1 MTQEESVGPTE
12 QAMAAIHLPARQEE
26 EKAPNFHLDQS
37 QFYEE
42 TMSQVESFGPTP
54 SLSVSSSQ
62 NYKKGSQDCRVHQGQ
77 LDGSQLS
84 GTQAKQ
90 RKTQRSNQATQ
101 SQDGSQLSDSQ
112 MREKLENLQRD
123 NKEFLANFPNARQR
137 TTEQKEWI
145 TSLRN
150 KILKLKNRIG
160 DSNLFERKQKKSDK
174 DRKRESR
181 KRLSTLERKSAT
193 DAAAERMR
201 RLRAKRASQQTDN
214 DVVGK
219 HNEAL
224 RYVSL
229 IYHFIHL
236 YNHMLL

>member
-1 MTQEESVGPTE
+1 MILSLLKE
-12 QAMAAIHLPARQEE
+12 A
-26 EKAPNFHLDQS
+26 KAL
-37 QFYEE
+37 
-42 TMSQVESFGPTP
+42 
-54 SLSVSSSQ
+54 
-62 NYKKGSQDCRVHQGQ
+62 K
-77 LDGSQLS
+77 
-84 GTQAKQ
+84 
-90 RKTQRSNQATQ
+90 KTQRSNQATQ

-123 NKEFLANFPNARQR
+123 NNEFLANFPNARQR

-181 KRLSTLERKSAT
+181 KRLSTLERKSAR